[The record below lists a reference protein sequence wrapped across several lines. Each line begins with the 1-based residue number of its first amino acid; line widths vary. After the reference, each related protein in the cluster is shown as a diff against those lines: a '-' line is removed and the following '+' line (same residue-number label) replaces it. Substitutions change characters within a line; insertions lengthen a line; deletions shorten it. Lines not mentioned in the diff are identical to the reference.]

1 MDATGRDVE
10 GRSEQAQCIAR
21 LLEELRFD
29 DNALDGVSR
38 APGPLDEPDPGS
50 AGADDWIAEV
60 ATRMPPPSRWTR
72 PRPTPADARP
82 LASGMAASPVV
93 SREGSDPAAAVPAP
107 SPAHCVLTP
116 GPTVRQALDADGDTG
131 GALLLEPAWP
141 SALER
146 AVAVS
151 LLLAT
156 LAFTLTSIVD
166 PHLAVG
172 VVSALVPPLPW

>member
-29 DNALDGVSR
+29 DNALDGVAA
-38 APGPLDEPDPGS
+38 APGRLDEPDPGC

-60 ATRMPPPSRWTR
+60 GTRIPPRSRWTR
-72 PRPTPADARP
+72 PRAEPPDARP
-82 LASGMAASPVV
+82 LASEMAASPAAT
-93 SREGSDPAAAVPAP
+93 RERSDPADAVP
-107 SPAHCVLTP
+107 SPA
-116 GPTVRQALDADGDTG
+116 RAQALDADGDTG
-131 GALLLEPAWP
+131 GALLLQPAWP
-141 SALER
+141 SPLER
-146 AVAVS
+146 AVAAS

-156 LAFTLTSIVD
+156 LAFALTSIVD

>member
-1 MDATGRDVE
+1 MDAAGRDLE

-21 LLEELRFD
+21 LLEDLRFD
-29 DNALDGVSR
+29 DNALDGVAA
-38 APGPLDEPDPGS
+38 APGPLDEPDPGC

-60 ATRMPPPSRWTR
+60 ATRMPPRSRWAR
-72 PRPTPADARP
+72 PHAEPADERP
-82 LASGMAASPVV
+82 LASGTAASPVTT
-93 SREGSDPAAAVPAP
+93 REGSDPAEAAP
-107 SPAHCVLTP
+107 SPA
-116 GPTVRQALDADGDTG
+116 RAQALGPEGDTG
-131 GALLLEPAWP
+131 GALLLESAWP
-141 SALER
+141 SPLER

-156 LAFTLTSIVD
+156 LAFTLTSMLD

>member
-1 MDATGRDVE
+1 MDAAGGDIE

-29 DNALDGVSR
+29 DNALDGVAA
-38 APGPLDEPDPGS
+38 APGSLEEPDPGC

-60 ATRMPPPSRWTR
+60 ATRMPPRSRWTR
-72 PRPTPADARP
+72 PRAELADARP
-82 LASGMAASPVV
+82 PASGTAASPDAT
-93 SREGSDPAAAVPAP
+93 RERSDPADAVP
-107 SPAHCVLTP
+107 SPA
-116 GPTVRQALDADGDTG
+116 RAQALGADGDTG

-141 SALER
+141 SPLER

-156 LAFTLTSIVD
+156 LAFALTSIVD

>member
-1 MDATGRDVE
+1 MDATGRDIE

-29 DNALDGVSR
+29 DNALDGV
-38 APGPLDEPDPGS
+38 AAGPGPLDEPDLGS

-60 ATRMPPPSRWTR
+60 ATRMPPPKRWAR
-72 PRPTPADARP
+72 PRTAPADARP
-82 LASGMAASPVV
+82 LAAEMAASPVV
-93 SREGSDPAAAVPAP
+93 SRERSDPAAAVP
-107 SPAHCVLTP
+107 SPA
-116 GPTVRQALDADGDTG
+116 RARALGADGDTG

-141 SALER
+141 SPLER
-146 AVAVS
+146 AVAAS

-156 LAFTLTSIVD
+156 LAFALTSMLD